1 MTLAV
6 GIYFVCHLN
15 SELTEKQA
23 FIMLFGNYNASQQNA
38 IWKSMNFP
46 AQEKAD
52 EYFWKSRTGIVKKVF
67 YQSYQENG
75 YKKAFFITKTIP
87 ADVPYEC
94 HACMPLLSATVF
106 VRGRGTWKIAHQNLF
121 LTYDGEYG
129 ELLQAQLIKIGPER
143 FGVLLEAEHRHGESF
158 EREMMILVPYKKNIE
173 KAHEELAYYD
183 NFNGCGW
190 SIQCATFSSKISFE
204 KSKNDSFHH
213 MTIKRF
219 GTRDDETQH
228 GKAVPM
234 DEVSVY
240 RFYHGKYRQIF
251 WKGYPK
257 IKSFKMVTRAYRS
270 TTNQVQYD
278 IHDD

>member
-1 MTLAV
+1 MINKFVIAWGACINMTLAV

-173 KAHEELAYYD
+173 
-183 NFNGCGW
+183 
-190 SIQCATFSSKISFE
+190 
-204 KSKNDSFHH
+204 
-213 MTIKRF
+213 
-219 GTRDDETQH
+219 
-228 GKAVPM
+228 
-234 DEVSVY
+234 
-240 RFYHGKYRQIF
+240 
-251 WKGYPK
+251 
-257 IKSFKMVTRAYRS
+257 
-270 TTNQVQYD
+270 NQRLNN
-278 IHDD
+278 

>member
-1 MTLAV
+1 MRMIHKLVIVWGICISMALAV

-15 SELTEKQA
+15 SELSEKQA
-23 FIMLFGNYNASQQNA
+23 FMMLFGNYDTSQQTA
-38 IWKSMNFP
+38 IWKPMKFP
-46 AQEKAD
+46 AQEKVN
-52 EYFWKSRTGIVKKVF
+52 EYFWKSRTGMVKKVF

-75 YKKAFFITKTIP
+75 YKKAFLLTKTIP
-87 ADVPYEC
+87 SDVPYEC
-94 HACMPLLSATVF
+94 HACTPLLSATVF
-106 VRGRGTWKIAHQNLF
+106 VRERSIWKVVHQNLF

-143 FGVLLEAEHRHGESF
+143 FGALLEAEHRSGECF
-158 EREMMILVPYKKNIE
+158 EREMVILVPYKKSIE

-204 KSKNDSFHH
+204 QSKNDLFYH

-219 GTRDDETQH
+219 GTQADETQH
-228 GKAVPM
+228 NKAVPM
-234 DEVSVY
+234 DEVTEY
-240 RFYHGKYRQIF
+240 RLHHGKYKQIF

-257 IKSFKMVTRAYRS
+257 IKY
-270 TTNQVQYD
+270 N
-278 IHDD
+278 